1 MASNLWHLLF
11 TEEKKAQTD
20 KPLIMSASWYALFY
34 QAAILLKIFSPALHF
49 LCAVQGA
56 KLGMAKVPL

>member
-1 MASNLWHLLF
+1 
-11 TEEKKAQTD
+11 
-20 KPLIMSASWYALFY
+20 MSASWYALFY

-56 KLGMAKVPL
+56 KFGMAKVPLWSTRIEEAMGKILTSKELPAAEY